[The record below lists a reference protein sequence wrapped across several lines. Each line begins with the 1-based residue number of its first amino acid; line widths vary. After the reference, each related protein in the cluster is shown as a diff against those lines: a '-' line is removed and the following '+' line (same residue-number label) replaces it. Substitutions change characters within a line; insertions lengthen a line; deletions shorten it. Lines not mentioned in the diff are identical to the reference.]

1 MQIDIVLAQQ
11 AEIQTLKAL
20 NADLQ
25 ARNAELEE
33 NLVFAKEKT
42 ANFKEWC
49 QRAIDAKKQ
58 VEVQ

>member
-42 ANFKEWC
+42 AHFKEWC